1 MKRSLIFFVSFL
13 FSTVFL
19 LIGCSI
25 PVTSIG
31 DSSKATDSSGATY
44 VSLSDSDIEA
54 EKESA
59 IDFLI
64 KRNEL
69 PYYSIDDG
77 ASIVADKYDREVLR
91 QVILLEKAAYLY
103 GMAKASQNPDEFLAQ
118 KAEELRLRAAE
129 LPQEFGNTAL
139 FREQA
144 AMSTLQG
151 SVELAREYLTYNE
164 EFFSG

>member
-91 QVILLEKAAYLY
+91 QVILLEKAA
-103 GMAKASQNPDEFLAQ
+103 
-118 KAEELRLRAAE
+118 
-129 LPQEFGNTAL
+129 
-139 FREQA
+139 
-144 AMSTLQG
+144 
-151 SVELAREYLTYNE
+151 
-164 EFFSG
+164 

>member
-1 MKRSLIFFVSFL
+1 
-13 FSTVFL
+13 
-19 LIGCSI
+19 
-25 PVTSIG
+25 
-31 DSSKATDSSGATY
+31 
-44 VSLSDSDIEA
+44 
-54 EKESA
+54 
-59 IDFLI
+59 
-64 KRNEL
+64 
-69 PYYSIDDG
+69 
-77 ASIVADKYDREVLR
+77 
-91 QVILLEKAAYLY
+91 
-103 GMAKASQNPDEFLAQ
+103 MAKASQNPDDFLAQ